1 MHEVLEEEQSWF
13 FEGMYREMCWGVD
26 RIMLGKEMLGSGRM
40 KGKSGSSGEEDIL
53 KELRGLG
60 SL

>member
-1 MHEVLEEEQSWF
+1 MKDWKRNKVGFLRGCIEKCV
-13 FEGMYREMCWGVD
+13 GGVD
-26 RIMLGKEMLGSGRM
+26 RIMLGSGRM

-60 SL
+60 TL